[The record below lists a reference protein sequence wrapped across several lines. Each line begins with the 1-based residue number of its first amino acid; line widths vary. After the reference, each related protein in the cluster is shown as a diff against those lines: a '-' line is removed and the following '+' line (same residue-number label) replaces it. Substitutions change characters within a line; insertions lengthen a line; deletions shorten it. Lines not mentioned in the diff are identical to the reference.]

1 MKVAVCAFPIFLFE
15 NQGELGWLR
24 AAGQQSTITV
34 FFFKNNIVFAL
45 LRKVTREYK
54 TRFAVE

>member
-1 MKVAVCAFPIFLFE
+1 MKVAVCAFPIFSFE

-34 FFFKNNIVFAL
+34 KKNNNIVFAL
-45 LRKVTREYK
+45 LSKVTREYK